1 MGLIINDTLT
11 LDSGLPL
18 TGGYLS
24 FNGGQVVNVEY
35 GVSCGLRATISQI
48 SPPVSNILNTSNT
61 APTSNASEP
70 PDPFSDVKY
79 TVSGTYSIWINKEA
93 KDTGKK
99 PVQVKTVY
107 YGVTSDQVSETP
119 FNLLYTYVKTN
130 LFPNSV
136 EA

>member
-48 SPPVSNILNTSNT
+48 S
-61 APTSNASEP
+61 APTSNTSNVVDS
-70 PDPFSDVKY
+70 PDPFSNVKY
-79 TVSGTYSIWINKEA
+79 TVSGTYSIWANKQA
-93 KDTGKK
+93 KDSGKK
-99 PVQVKTVY
+99 PVQVSTVY
-107 YGVTSDQVSETP
+107 YGITSDQITQPP

-130 LFPNSV
+130 LFPNST

>member
-1 MGLIINDTLT
+1 MGLIINDTIT
-11 LDSGLPL
+11 LDNGLPL

-35 GVSCGLRATISQI
+35 GVSCGLRATISQV
-48 SPPVSNILNTSNT
+48 SPPVSNT

-70 PDPFSDVKY
+70 PDPFSNVKY
-79 TVSGTYSIWINKEA
+79 TVSGTYSIWVNKQA

-99 PVQVKTVY
+99 PVQVSTVY
-107 YGVTSDQVSETP
+107 YGVTSDQIIEPP